1 MVGAI
6 ERDDR
11 RLVVDHGFEVYRPG
25 PQLVEVS
32 QSILGIVLLEFNP
45 LKSVLQIQFTAIA
58 VIGIDHIDEGSTVI
72 RQAIQEL
79 LLHLLELPR
88 SDFVIVAAVIASICP
103 EEDVNADTDHSRS
116 RRGTSE
122 RRPPRALDGSR
133 GPRDPA

>member
-32 QSILGIVLLEFNP
+32 QSILGIVLLEFDP
-45 LKSVLQIQFTAIA
+45 LKSVLQIQFAAIA
-58 VIGIDHIDEGSTVI
+58 MIGIDHVDEGSTVI
-72 RQAIQEL
+72 RQAVQEL

-88 SDFVIVAAVIASICP
+88 SDFVVVAVVI
-103 EEDVNADTDHSRS
+103 EEI
-116 RRGTSE
+116 G
-122 RRPPRALDGSR
+122 RAHV
-133 GPRDPA
+133 